1 MALWPKEKMMAYM
14 NQEKK
19 AKIVSALKPLM
30 KKYGVKGTFAVNNH
44 STIVFNI
51 KSGPIDFVENY
62 IQTDFEKPYAKH
74 FTEDQVAYIRK
85 NKSIDVNP
93 YWYHEHFTGKAKE
106 FLTQVFAAMKS
117 ANWYDN
123 SDAMTDYFDTAYYV
137 DVNIGKWNKPYE
149 VTV

>member
-1 MALWPKEKMMAYM
+1 MAYM

-30 KKYGVKGTFAVNNH
+30 KKYGVKGTFSVNNH

-62 IQTDFEKPYAKH
+62 IATDFAKPYAKH
-74 FTEDQVAYIRK
+74 FSEDQVEYIRK

-93 YWYHEHFTGKAKE
+93 YWYHEHFSGKAKE
-106 FLTQVFAAMKS
+106 FLAQVFAAMKS

-123 SDAMTDYFDTAYYV
+123 SDAQTDYFDTAYYV